1 MYAGEF
7 LTESFLSYSACKAD
21 LSALTFT
28 FSPLGCKLL
37 IAVSNAVNKLPTV
50 EIVSSAP
57 FSLFSTLSAFSNA
70 LSKACFL
77 VSSAVVYLSCAEP
90 SFGLISR
97 AFSAKS

>member
-21 LSALTFT
+21 LSASTFT
-28 FSPLGCKLL
+28 FSPLDCKLL

-70 LSKACFL
+70 LSKAVCFS
-77 VSSAVVYLSCAEP
+77 VAADVYLTV
-90 SFGLISR
+90 GLIVF